1 MQTFNNA
8 GKFGVDITTIIGLL
22 LGLAAIVLS
31 FIWEGGHLEMVL
43 AGPAMFIVI
52 GGTIGA
58 SMVTTTLDTVLNIPR
73 YLKIAFRGR
82 TTDHEGTIEQIVR
95 MAERARRD
103 GILGLENNL
112 RGIEDPFFK
121 KAIQLVIDGTEVTV
135 LRAILETEISYKAE
149 RHNRGIGLFRTMGG
163 FSPTMGIIGTVL
175 GLIHTLA
182 NTDDPAR
189 MASAIASAF
198 IATLWGVALANLAW
212 IPIAEKLKLR
222 HEEEMTTLELITE
235 GVVSI
240 QSGDNPRM
248 IRTKLT
254 SFITPGSRVLV

>member
-1 MQTFNNA
+1 M
-8 GKFGVDITTIIGLL
+8 DIATIIGLL
-22 LGLAAIVLS
+22 LGLGAIIIS
-31 FIWEGGHLEMVL
+31 FIWEGGHIEMVL

-52 GGTIGA
+52 GGTVGA
-58 SMVTTTLDTVLNIPR
+58 SMVTTSLDTIRQIPS
-73 YLKIAFRGR
+73 YLKIAFFGKSQ
-82 TTDHEGTIEQIVR
+82 DHGETIKQVVR
-95 MAERARRD
+95 LAERARRD
-103 GILGLENNL
+103 GILGLEAKLKVITN
-112 RGIEDPFFK
+112 PFFK

-135 LRAILETEISYKAE
+135 LRSILETESSAIAE
-149 RHNRGIGLFRTMGG
+149 RHKHGIGLFRTMGG

-182 NTDDPAR
+182 NTDDPSR

-212 IPIAEKLKLR
+212 IPISEKLKFR
-222 HEEEMTTLELITE
+222 HEEEMANLELITE

-240 QSGDNPRM
+240 QSGDNPRV

-254 SFITPGSRVLV
+254 SFISPNQRKAA

>member
-1 MQTFNNA
+1 M
-8 GKFGVDITTIIGLL
+8 DISSIIGLL
-22 LGLAAIVLS
+22 LGISAIIMS
-31 FIWEGGHLEMVL
+31 FVWEGGHLESVL

-52 GGTIGA
+52 GGTVGA
-58 SMVTTTLDTVLNIPR
+58 SMVTTSLDTVLRIPR
-73 YLKIAFRGR
+73 YLHIVFRGR
-82 TTDHEGTIEQIVR
+82 KYDHFETIEQIVT

-103 GILGLENNL
+103 GILGLEANL
-112 RGIEDPFFK
+112 KSITNPFFK
-121 KAIQLVIDGTEVTV
+121 KALKLVIDGTEVTV
-135 LRAILETEISYKAE
+135 LRSILETEISYIAE
-149 RHNRGIGLFRTMGG
+149 RHSRGIGLFRTMGG

-182 NTDDPAR
+182 NTDNPSR

-212 IPIAEKLKLR
+212 IPISEKLKFR
-222 HEEEMTTLELITE
+222 HEEELANLELITE

-240 QSGDNPRM
+240 QSGDNPRV

-254 SFITPGSRVLV
+254 SFINPNERDSQ

>member
-1 MQTFNNA
+1 MD
-8 GKFGVDITTIIGLL
+8 VTTIIGLL
-22 LGLAAIVLS
+22 LGLGAIIIS

-52 GGTIGA
+52 GGTVGA
-58 SMVTTTLDTVLNIPR
+58 SMVTTSLDTIRQIPR
-73 YLKIAFRGR
+73 YLKIAFFGKSK
-82 TTDHEGTIEQIVR
+82 DHGDTIEQVVKL
-95 MAERARRD
+95 AERARRD
-103 GILGLENNL
+103 GILGLEAKLKAITN
-112 RGIEDPFFK
+112 PFFK
-121 KAIQLVIDGTEVTV
+121 KAIQLVIDGTEVTA
-135 LRAILETEISYKAE
+135 LRSILETESSSIAE
-149 RHNRGIGLFRTMGG
+149 RHKRGIGLFRTMGG

-212 IPIAEKLKLR
+212 IPISEKLKFR
-222 HEEEMTTLELITE
+222 HEEEMANLELITE
-235 GVVSI
+235 GIVSI
-240 QSGDNPRM
+240 QSGDNPRV

-254 SFITPGSRVLV
+254 SFINPRQRKAA

>member
-1 MQTFNNA
+1 M
-8 GKFGVDITTIIGLL
+8 DISTIIGLL
-22 LGLAAIVLS
+22 LGFCAIVFS
-31 FIWEGGHLEMVL
+31 FIWEGGHLESVL

-52 GGTIGA
+52 GGTLGA
-58 SMVTTTLDTVLNIPR
+58 SMITTSIRTILRIPQ
-73 YLKIAFRGR
+73 YLRIVFSRMNF
-82 TTDHEGTIEQIVR
+82 DHQNTIEFIVQL
-95 MAERARRD
+95 AERARRD
-103 GILGLENNL
+103 GILGLEKQLNE
-112 RGIEDPFFK
+112 IHDPFFK
-121 KAIQLVIDGTEVTV
+121 KAIKLIIDGTEVTV
-135 LRAILETEISYKAE
+135 LRSILETEISYIGE
-149 RHNRGIGLFRTMGG
+149 RHKKGINLFRTMGG

-212 IPIAEKLKLR
+212 IPISEKLKYR
-222 HEEEMTTLELITE
+222 HEEEMASLELITE

-240 QSGDNPRM
+240 QSGDNPRV

-254 SFITPGSRVLV
+254 SFINPEKRAEY